1 MKQKQ
6 HTLQT
11 VIVPIDFTET
21 SYNSAEYA
29 VQLLTGH
36 YGVNMI
42 LYHIYEKAAEEAG
55 ALVRLE
61 EVCQYLRTKGIVK
74 TEIIARQGTNF
85 VDELEK
91 LVRHRMADLVIMGIT
106 ERSALGQALIGS
118 NALKYLETNASPVLI
133 IPHDAKYKN
142 VKNVMLASDLKN
154 TKETTPSVPIKKI
167 LQTFEPNFFVLN
179 VDSAHYIS
187 ITEEYQ
193 AEKQVLAQMFQEFK
207 PEFFFMGL
215 NDVQAGIQQ
224 FATDK
229 LIDFI
234 IVIHREQNVYDKFF
248 TKSNTKQLAYQST
261 IPILALK
268 E

>member
-1 MKQKQ
+1 M
-6 HTLQT
+6 QT
-11 VIVPIDFTET
+11 VVVPIDFTET

-29 VQLLTGH
+29 IQLLTGH

-42 LYHIYEKAAEEAG
+42 LYHIYEKASDEAG
-55 ALVRLE
+55 AMVRLE
-61 EVCQYLRTKGIVK
+61 EFGQYLRTKGIVR
-74 TEIIARQGTNF
+74 TELIARQGSDF

-106 ERSALGQALIGS
+106 ERSALGQTLIGS

-133 IPHDAKYKN
+133 VPHDAKYKN
-142 VKNVMLASDLKN
+142 VKNVLLASDFKN

-167 LQTFEPNFFVLN
+167 LATFEPNFFVLN
-179 VDSAHYIS
+179 VDSAHYVS
-187 ITEEYQ
+187 ITEEYE
-193 AEKQVLAQMFQEFK
+193 AEKQVLADMFNEFK
-207 PEFFFMGL
+207 PEFFFMGVS
-215 NDVQAGIQQ
+215 DVQAGIQQ

-229 LIDFI
+229 EIDFI
-234 IVIHREQNVYDKFF
+234 IVIHREQNMYNKFF
-248 TKSNTKQLAYQST
+248 SKSNTKQLAYQST